1 MRLILAF
8 WFGSA
13 IAIAFAASVSGCSA
27 FEAAFP
33 VVSDIVKIVADDL
46 AAGDTEGQLASDV
59 CKALGGNALTDQV
72 CADVATVIA
81 DAIGL
86 LMKDPKVSAEVK
98 GRAAVVSAHI
108 AAGSFGK
115 P

>member
-1 MRLILAF
+1 MKQLAAF
-8 WFGSA
+8 FMGAVVSV
-13 IAIAFAASVSGCSA
+13 AFACSVSGCSA

-59 CKALGGNALTDQV
+59 CKALGGSVLTDQV

-86 LMKDPKVSAEVK
+86 IMKDPKVSSAVK
-98 GRAAVVSAHI
+98 ARAMVVSAHI
-108 AAGSFGK
+108 TAGSFGK
-115 P
+115 